1 MSPASYR
8 AAPPRVAQTT
18 IEGAPTTNQIGV
30 ALEEF
35 GASSLVLRFG
45 VNDDAPNSRAVS
57 RRRRPS
63 HHPSRR
69 RRPRHHP
76 SRRPR
81 PSHPPPRPPP
91 PTHPAS
97 RRPPRRASA
106 AWPASGGQPPQ
117 ASPPGQ

>member
-69 RRPRHHP
+69 RRPSPHP
-76 SRRPR
+76 RRPPR
-81 PSHPPPRPPP
+81 PGHPPPRPPP
-91 PTHPAS
+91 PRSPPR
-97 RRPPRRASA
+97 RRPPR
-106 AWPASGGQPPQ
+106 P
-117 ASPPGQ
+117 SPPAPPP